1 MSDKPPFD
9 PNAPFTTSAPDGL
22 MSWSDVG
29 SQAVTNLG
37 PLGDAIQQ
45 GYRATFP
52 SGAPVVTYEVLENSP
67 IPLELTELGYDV
79 RPANPAETTRILAN
93 AIVHHMTL
101 SSSGAFE
108 EMTPGS
114 TTAITETRRHA
125 GIVKTARFTFTT

>member
-1 MSDKPPFD
+1 MSDRKPSRTLGLSAMQFSKDIAQPF
-9 PNAPFTTSAPDGL
+9 L
-22 MSWSDVG
+22 
-29 SQAVTNLG
+29 QARQSSPT
-37 PLGDAIQQ
+37 
-45 GYRATFP
+45 RCWRTRR
-52 SGAPVVTYEVLENSP
+52 SRSNS
-67 IPLELTELGYDV
+67 ELGYDV